1 MYKEH
6 LEITELTETSA
17 EDRQGNGKK
26 YKQSI
31 TVYKKSSHKGCCL
44 KQDSRTQME
53 SLMLNKH
60 HITKLR
66 ITVPALKKWNL
77 KPVSQESPNPH

>member
-6 LEITELTETSA
+6 LEITEVTETSI
-17 EDRQGNGKK
+17 EDGQGNGKI

-31 TVYKKSSHKGCCL
+31 TIYKKSSHKGGCL

-53 SLMLNKH
+53 SLMLNKL

-66 ITVPALKKWNL
+66 ITVSALKKWDL
-77 KPVSQESPNPH
+77 KPVNQELPNQH